1 MSKEEREARRWED
14 AAVKE
19 NAKLRVAQEREA
31 KRMAEQADKERRAA
45 MRKQDTERRRQC
57 ASPDDTPHSRAC
69 THALLYSTTPY
80 MLPPG
85 SVGWARES
93 LCLVLE
99 RLHAV
104 RGRLKTREATL
115 TLDLWP

>member
-57 ASPDDTPHSRAC
+57 ASLMIHPTPKPAHMPC
-69 THALLYSTTPY
+69 WT
-80 MLPPG
+80 
-85 SVGWARES
+85 V
-93 LCLVLE
+93 
-99 RLHAV
+99 
-104 RGRLKTREATL
+104 
-115 TLDLWP
+115 

>member
-57 ASPDDTPHSRAC
+57 ASSLC
-69 THALLYSTTPY
+69 FGLLHAL
-80 MLPPG
+80 
-85 SVGWARES
+85 
-93 LCLVLE
+93 C
-99 RLHAV
+99 
-104 RGRLKTREATL
+104 TR
-115 TLDLWP
+115 